1 MQSTCMTLTYFRKH
15 YKEYLV
21 DLINKNGIDPA
32 DKMKIDE
39 IHVVFRRAEM
49 EPPAR
54 GGVETD
60 DVYRQRLLEVSL
72 VLYVRD
78 CVFL

>member
-1 MQSTCMTLTYFRKH
+1 MQSTYMTLTYFRKH

-21 DLINKNGIDPA
+21 DLINKSGIDPA
-32 DKMKIDE
+32 DKMEIDE
-39 IHVVFRRAEM
+39 IHIVFRRAER

-54 GGVETD
+54 GVETD

>member
-1 MQSTCMTLTYFRKH
+1 MQAQASPSFIHSTYVTLTYFRKH

-21 DLINKNGIDPA
+21 DLINKSGIDPA
-32 DKMKIDE
+32 DKMAIDE

-54 GGVETD
+54 GVETD
-60 DVYRQRLLEVSL
+60 DDYRQRLLEVS
-72 VLYVRD
+72 
-78 CVFL
+78 